1 MITPPLK
8 LPKQME
14 LPVALAEI
22 LADAAIAYLEDRR
35 RAFRADRRPR
45 QGATLRPGKD
55 TLLWNALVAEVDVN
69 RLVGIGVHQFA
80 VNNLEFDDVD
90 GRAASP
96 AAGFEKLQTLRMI
109 GRTSPVSRSW
119 SRNEVIQAPLC
130 LEERA
135 K

>member
-55 TLLWNALVAEVDVN
+55 TPLWNALVAEVRPHLRRHGTQVN
-69 RLVGIGVHQFA
+69 LGRLLGLDRQTIHTYFITRTRMPDAERTLQLLTWLIA
-80 VNNLEFDDVD
+80 VRKGLP
-90 GRAASP
+90 S
-96 AAGFEKLQTLRMI
+96 
-109 GRTSPVSRSW
+109 S
-119 SRNEVIQAPLC
+119 
-130 LEERA
+130 
-135 K
+135 

>member
-55 TLLWNALVAEVDVN
+55 TPLWNALVAEVRPHLRRHGTQVN
-69 RLVGIGVHQFA
+69 LGRLLGLDRQTIHTYFITRTRMPDAERTLHLLTWLIA
-80 VNNLEFDDVD
+80 VRKGLP
-90 GRAASP
+90 S
-96 AAGFEKLQTLRMI
+96 
-109 GRTSPVSRSW
+109 S
-119 SRNEVIQAPLC
+119 
-130 LEERA
+130 
-135 K
+135 

>member
-55 TLLWNALVAEVDVN
+55 TPLWNALVAEVRPHLRRHGTQVN
-69 RLVGIGVHQFA
+69 LGRLLGLDRQTIHAYFITRTRMPDAERTLQLLTWLIA
-80 VNNLEFDDVD
+80 VRKGLP
-90 GRAASP
+90 S
-96 AAGFEKLQTLRMI
+96 
-109 GRTSPVSRSW
+109 S
-119 SRNEVIQAPLC
+119 
-130 LEERA
+130 
-135 K
+135 